1 MRFVL
6 DNEHDEIQKCW
17 LKNSFYEERELEE
30 MAKYIKPQSV
40 ILDVGANIGNH
51 AMWFDKNTDP
61 LAVYV
66 IEPHRRAISLM
77 LQNAA
82 VNYCH
87 RIRFDFVGIAL
98 GEFTCKSAIKME
110 EAHNLGATQLEVSD
124 DGSIDT
130 HPGDDLKLKP
140 DFIKIDVEGMELETL
155 RGLKKTI
162 KRCMPNMFVEVNT
175 EHDEAFREMMDE
187 YDYKIVFW
195 SRNYSTSMN
204 YIVCPNNL

>member
-6 DNEHDEIQKCW
+6 DNEHDEIQKYW
-17 LKNSFYEERELEE
+17 LKNSFYEEHELNE
-30 MAKYIKPQSV
+30 MSKYIKPQSV

-66 IEPHRRAISLM
+66 IEPHRRAITLM
-77 LQNAA
+77 LQNVA

-98 GEFTCKSAIKME
+98 GEFKSKSIIKME

-124 DGSIDT
+124 DGFIDT
-130 HPGDDLKLKP
+130 HPGDDLNLNP
-140 DFIKIDVEGMELETL
+140 NFIKIDVEGMELETL
-155 RGLKKTI
+155 RGLEKTI
-162 KRCMPNMFVEVNT
+162 KRCMPNMFIEVNN
-175 EHDEAFREMMDE
+175 EHDEEFREMMHE
-187 YDYKIVFW
+187 YNYEIVFE
-195 SRNYSTSMN
+195 SINYLTSKN